1 MPSKKHMEWAAN
13 YVCNAVGFFHKHPEI
28 ERDHIDTLHIVAFAF
43 ADFFTT
49 FNPRFDRERFKR
61 ACFGLPCPTCGG
73 THNCRCKARARTV
86 ANALR
91 KDA

>member
-13 YVCNAVGFFHKHPEI
+13 YVREA
-28 ERDHIDTLHIVAFAF
+28 
-43 ADFFTT
+43 
-49 FNPRFDRERFKR
+49 ERFKR
-61 ACFGLPCPTCGG
+61 ACYGTPRPTCGG
-73 THNCRCKARARTV
+73 AHNCRCKARARTV

>member
-13 YVCNAVGFFHKHPEI
+13 YVREEAGAAMPSTRMVKAFMAFFN
-28 ERDHIDTLHIVAFAF
+28 
-43 ADFFTT
+43 T
-49 FNPRFDRERFKR
+49 FNPRFDAERFKR
-61 ACFGLPCPTCGG
+61 ACYGTPCPTCGG
-73 THNCRCKARARTV
+73 AHNCRCKARARTV